1 MNEIILTDDDLK
13 RLEKRFGPAV
23 RHMGSWNSDGTF
35 SYLAVP
41 ITTVQ
46 KAADALNDPA
56 LLEFVHQLSD
66 KPGRV
71 TEFTELLQ
79 RFGPTLVDSI
89 VASRRER
96 LPIGAAIPRPRSA
109 TNVA

>member
-46 KAADALNDPA
+46 KVLSSEVSCSFCAPRFQTWQPETSVLFPG
-56 LLEFVHQLSD
+56 LL
-66 KPGRV
+66 
-71 TEFTELLQ
+71 
-79 RFGPTLVDSI
+79 
-89 VASRRER
+89 
-96 LPIGAAIPRPRSA
+96 
-109 TNVA
+109 